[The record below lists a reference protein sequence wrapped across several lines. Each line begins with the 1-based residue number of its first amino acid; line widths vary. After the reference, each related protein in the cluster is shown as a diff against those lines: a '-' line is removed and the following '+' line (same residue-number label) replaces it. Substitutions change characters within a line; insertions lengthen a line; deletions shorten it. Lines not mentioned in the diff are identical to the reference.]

1 MKDDEEFKKALADK
15 QVPILVLDEKWHRL
29 FAVHGKPDEIHETE
43 NELNALL
50 ARQGKLNEELKQL
63 KKVKKQL
70 MESIVANMDGTTSE
84 DMDAQ
89 REKKLDEDKRLID
102 ETNQKMEENE
112 DELLEIPRQIRDVNR
127 KLMLQSMGYFY
138 EKIRVN
144 KKESDD
150 IDAWINQ
157 VRVDLKKNIIRKQNR
172 DINNREIYAYLHD
185 IFGPSTLKMK
195 MWKRTAHKI
204 NKTIRKNHKR
214 KRRVRNLALSC
225 IGKRNEA
232 SGSEYIAGVSC
243 TGTGID
249 GTGIDGFCAEAF
261 TA

>member
-29 FAVHGKPDEIHETE
+29 FAVHGKPD
-43 NELNALL
+43 
-50 ARQGKLNEELKQL
+50 
-63 KKVKKQL
+63 V
-70 MESIVANMDGTTSE
+70 
-84 DMDAQ
+84 
-89 REKKLDEDKRLID
+89 ID

-185 IFGPSTLKMK
+185 IFGPSTLDLFDIHYEDEDVEEDS
-195 MWKRTAHKI
+195 AQ
-204 NKTIRKNHKR
+204 NKQNDTKESQKEEE
-214 KRRVRNLALSC
+214 S
-225 IGKRNEA
+225 
-232 SGSEYIAGVSC
+232 
-243 TGTGID
+243 
-249 GTGIDGFCAEAF
+249 
-261 TA
+261 

>member
-112 DELLEIPRQIRDVNR
+112 DELLEIPRRIRDVNR

-138 EKIRVN
+138 EKIPFVSRTGISTIVRFMRICTI
-144 KKESDD
+144 SSGHPL
-150 IDAWINQ
+150 WICS
-157 VRVDLKKNIIRKQNR
+157 
-172 DINNREIYAYLHD
+172 
-185 IFGPSTLKMK
+185 IFTMKMK

-261 TA
+261 SA